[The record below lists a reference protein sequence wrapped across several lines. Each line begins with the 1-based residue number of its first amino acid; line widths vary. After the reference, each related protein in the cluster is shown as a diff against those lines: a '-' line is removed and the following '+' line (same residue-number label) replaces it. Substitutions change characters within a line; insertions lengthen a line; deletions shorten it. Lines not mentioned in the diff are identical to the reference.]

1 MTRLIVATK
10 NKGKVK
16 EIKELLSGLD
26 YQVLSLEE
34 VGVAI
39 DVEENGQTFEENAL
53 IKARA
58 IHQLMG
64 GMVIADD
71 SGIEIDF
78 LNGAPGIYSA
88 RFLGDVSDIDRYEG
102 VLVLLEGIPEE
113 YRTARFRCVVSLV
126 SDEEALTFQGT
137 MEGRIAHEPRGDNG
151 FGYDP
156 VFYVPEL
163 GMTVAEMDSDTK
175 NRISHRGRAFRLL
188 ADKLRKRS
196 GL

>member
-26 YQVLSLEE
+26 YQILSLEE
-34 VGVAI
+34 AGVAI

-102 VLVLLEGIPEE
+102 VLALLEGIPEE
-113 YRTARFRCVVSLV
+113 YRTARYRCVVSLV

>member
-26 YQVLSLEE
+26 YQILSLEE
-34 VGVAI
+34 AGVAI

-102 VLVLLEGIPEE
+102 VLALLEGIPEE